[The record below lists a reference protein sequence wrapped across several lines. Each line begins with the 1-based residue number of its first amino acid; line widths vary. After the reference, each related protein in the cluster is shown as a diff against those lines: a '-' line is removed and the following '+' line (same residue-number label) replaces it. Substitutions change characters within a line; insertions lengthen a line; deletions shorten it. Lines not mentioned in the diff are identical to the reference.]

1 MSSPVVRCSRPH
13 VSFLVC
19 LGLVGLLGCAQAP
32 TSEEAVRL
40 EPFEIAMIPDTQ
52 NYVDYTHQK
61 DGGFAIDASEQFIE
75 QMRWIADHARG
86 AGGEIVFVASVG
98 DVWQHQTRPIDPAH
112 AERGVGR
119 VANPFLDGR
128 FPPTPRTFE
137 VEIPKAIEG
146 YEIIAASGLPF
157 GVAPGNHD
165 YDAMWSVDSFPPN
178 LSKPRS
184 ELKIVPED
192 IGMIHVGGLD
202 NFRSAFGDDKP
213 FFAGKSWYVD
223 SFRGGADSAQIF
235 RAGGYSFLHLAL
247 EMQADDDVVAWARS
261 VMVKY
266 PGLPTIISTHDYLD
280 VHGERHPNPIIDLD
294 RVDPDHHN
302 SAEELFQKLI
312 KPNDQ
317 IFMVLCG
324 HQHGQSRRADR
335 NDLGHVV
342 HQILADYQDRGQSAL
357 DAGQPPDRFFRRPV
371 GVGDGWFRILR
382 FDTSGEIPTVEVR
395 TYSTHYGVLSG
406 ELPTY
411 ADWYREHEQPGM
423 TPDEFLAE
431 EEFTLELPDFRAR
444 FGPPRP

>member
-1 MSSPVVRCSRPH
+1 M
-13 VSFLVC
+13 
-19 LGLVGLLGCAQAP
+19 
-32 TSEEAVRL
+32 
-40 EPFEIAMIPDTQ
+40 
-52 NYVDYTHQK
+52 
-61 DGGFAIDASEQFIE
+61 
-75 QMRWIADHARG
+75 
-86 AGGEIVFVASVG
+86 
-98 DVWQHQTRPIDPAH
+98 
-112 AERGVGR
+112 
-119 VANPFLDGR
+119 
-128 FPPTPRTFE
+128 
-137 VEIPKAIEG
+137 
-146 YEIIAASGLPF
+146 
-157 GVAPGNHD
+157 
-165 YDAMWSVDSFPPN
+165 DSFPPN

>member
-1 MSSPVVRCSRPH
+1 MRSLVPVRSW
-13 VSFLVC
+13 SGFSLLAC
-19 LGLVGLLGCAQAP
+19 LGLLLSLGCAGSAP
-32 TSEEAVRL
+32 PDRGALV

-52 NYVDYTHQK
+52 NYVDFTHQK
-61 DGGFAIDASEQFIE
+61 DAGFAIDSSEQFIE

-86 AGGEIVFVASVG
+86 SGGEIVFVASVG
-98 DVWQHQTRPIDPAH
+98 DVWQHQTLPIDPVH
-112 AERGVGR
+112 ADRGVGR

-128 FPPTPRTFE
+128 FPPTPRTLE
-137 VEIPKAIEG
+137 VEVPKAIEG
-146 YEIIAASGLPF
+146 YEIIAAAGLPF

-178 LSKPRS
+178 LSKSRS
-184 ELKIVPED
+184 ELRIVPED
-192 IGMIHVGGLD
+192 VGMIHVGGLD

-235 RAGGYSFLHLAL
+235 RAGGYTFLHLAL
-247 EMQADDDVVAWARS
+247 EMQADDEVVAWSRS
-261 VMVKY
+261 VLVKY
-266 PGLPTIISTHDYLD
+266 PGLPTIISTHDYLN
-280 VHGERHPNPIIDLD
+280 VHGERHPNPIVDLD

-324 HQHGQSRRADR
+324 HQHGQSRRTDR

-357 DAGQPPDRFFRRPV
+357 DAGQPVDRFFRRPV

-382 FDTSGEIPTVEVR
+382 FDTSRRVPTVEVR
-395 TYSTHYGVLSG
+395 TYSTHYSALSG

-411 ADWYREHEQPGM
+411 SDWYREHEQPGM
-423 TPDEFLAE
+423 SPEEFLAAE
-431 EEFTLELPDFRAR
+431 AFTLELPDFRTR